1 MNRKL
6 FYLVGGLVAILI
18 IAGIWRQYRL
28 ATNVK
33 IEEVDSMIKNNIPI
47 GTSNTDVI
55 AFLDSARIGSLR
67 IKEFG
72 YQEDLSFLA
81 YESGIFDEKNDKNKG
96 IMKGYVNA
104 RIDDST
110 KMPLVQC
117 DIHLR
122 FYFDK
127 NGQLIDYGIRRQCD
141 GP

>member
-1 MNRKL
+1 MKIKL
-6 FYLVGGLVAILI
+6 FYIVGGLAVMLIAAAI
-18 IAGIWRQYRL
+18 WQQYRL

-33 IEEVDSMIKNNIPI
+33 IDEVDSLIKNNIPI
-47 GTSNTDVI
+47 RTSKTDVI
-55 AFLDSARIGSLR
+55 AFLDSTRIGPLKFR
-67 IKEFG
+67 EFG

-81 YESGIFDEKNDKNKG
+81 YESGFFDDKNDKNKG
-96 IMKGYVNA
+96 IMKGYLNA
-104 RIDDST
+104 RIDNST

-117 DIHLR
+117 DIQLR